1 MMNALWNAA
10 MTANAARTR
19 SVAMAIVILSVA
31 LVKLATKTSNVQ
43 MRNIVTATP
52 TAMAMATASLASKT
66 ANFATGLVSVS
77 QELTAIVMIT
87 NASLKAVAL
96 VARTVHNGTS
106 AQADAVIQAANVSVT
121 ALMMRMLDSSPKVMI
136 AI

>member
-52 TAMAMATASLASKT
+52 TAMAEATASLASKT

-87 NASLKAVAL
+87 NVSLKAVAL

-121 ALMMRMLDSSPKVMI
+121 ALMMRMLGSSPKVMI

>member
-87 NASLKAVAL
+87 NVSLKAVAL